1 MSIASAIENAQAK
14 IAAAY
19 TACSNKGATMPASAD
34 RNLSNLASTIA
45 SITTG
50 GGSSRLV
57 IGTFTTNSSSG
68 AQNVTIPYTGS
79 GYPIAA
85 MVFVEGGAS
94 SANSSWY
101 NLVQRY
107 VVGFWAMHKSVQSTT
122 PTYTT
127 SGDNNKGHVLA
138 MYKNSTSS
146 ATTYARTGD
155 VGSATFNS
163 SNAAATSANTC
174 VRFKSATTMSVY
186 VAASSYGLVPNLNYT
201 YIIVYSS

>member
-1 MSIASAIENAQAK
+1 MSIASQIVRLSTAKSNIKNAIEAK
-14 IAAAY
+14 GVTVPSSTTLDGY
-19 TACSNKGATMPASAD
+19 AS
-34 RNLSNLASTIA
+34 LIA
-45 SITTG
+45 SIPT
-50 GGSSRLV
+50 GSSRFV
-57 IGTFTTNSSSG
+57 IGSFTTNSESG
-68 AQNVTIPYTGS
+68 AQSVTIPYTGS

-85 MVFVEGGAS
+85 MVYVEGGAS
-94 SANSSWY
+94 SANSTWY

-107 VVGFWAMHKSVQSTT
+107 VVGFWAMHKSIQSTT

-127 SGDNNKGHVLA
+127 SGDNNKGHVMA

-186 VAASSYGLVPNLNYT
+186 VAASSYGLVPSLGYT
-201 YIIVYSS
+201 YIVIYSS